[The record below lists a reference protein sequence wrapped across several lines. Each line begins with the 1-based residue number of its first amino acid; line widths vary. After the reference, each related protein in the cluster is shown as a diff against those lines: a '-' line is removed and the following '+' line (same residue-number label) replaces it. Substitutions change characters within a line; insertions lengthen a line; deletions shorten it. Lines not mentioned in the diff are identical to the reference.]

1 MKNRYR
7 SMLLRIIFCLMSI
20 SAGIG
25 VSAAWAESGVVLSVM
40 AQQQDLSVSEKGSGV
55 YAAFHG
61 DRHLKTDTGL
71 GFGVGFGTLEGNSRL
86 LIELTSVEAD
96 NVADVGLYVLGWE
109 RFFPLSGH
117 DAIRPFVG
125 ASIGLGTF
133 DVARGYAPGTRG
145 DDDSRFIYGVS
156 AGAQYRLNEQL
167 ALELRGRYLQTD
179 LNVALESALVGND
192 IELSVDEATS
202 LSAGVSWQF

>member
-1 MKNRYR
+1 MKIRYR
-7 SMLLRIIFCLMSI
+7 SMLLRIIFSVVP
-20 SAGIG
+20 IG
-25 VSAAWAESGVVLSVM
+25 AAIGASVASAESGLILSVM
-40 AQQQDLSVSEKGSGV
+40 AQQQDLLVSEEGRGV
-55 YAAFHG
+55 YAAFRG
-61 DRHLKTDTGL
+61 DSHLKTDTGL

-96 NVADVGLYVLGWE
+96 GLADVGLYVLGWE

-117 DAIRPFVG
+117 EAIRPFIG
-125 ASIGLGTF
+125 ASVGLGIF
-133 DVARGYAPGTRG
+133 DVAAGYAPGTRG
-145 DDDSRFIYGVS
+145 DDDSRFIYGLS
-156 AGAQYRLNEQL
+156 AGAQYRLNETL

-179 LNVALESALVGND
+179 LNVALDSAVAGNG